1 MNIKRIVATLAVSAA
16 SLTAVSLVVDTA
28 AEAATKHK
36 PVVKIVPIKKV
47 EVRWLN
53 ADGTSTDVWQHMDQ
67 ELIDAGIHP

>member
-1 MNIKRIVATLAVSAA
+1 MNIKRIVATLAVSAV
-16 SLTAVSLVVDTA
+16 SLTTVFVVTGTA

-36 PVVKIVPIKKV
+36 PVVKIVPIKKI

-67 ELIDAGIHP
+67 DLINAGIHP